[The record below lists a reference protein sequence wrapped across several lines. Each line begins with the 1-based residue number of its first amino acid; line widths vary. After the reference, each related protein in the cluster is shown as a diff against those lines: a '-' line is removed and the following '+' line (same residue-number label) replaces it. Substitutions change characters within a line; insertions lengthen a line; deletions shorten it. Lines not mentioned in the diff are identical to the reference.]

1 MVLFL
6 PCAIRIC
13 KISHEVIYMCV
24 MCLAKA
30 FASVCVLHM
39 CVVFLFVYLLYLPII
54 YLIYLTIIYLIHL
67 TILGTL
73 FIFPATN
80 KMSPHRQKS
89 CTLGLSLEVIFFCSQ
104 WSY

>member
-1 MVLFL
+1 
-6 PCAIRIC
+6 
-13 KISHEVIYMCV
+13 MCNV
-24 MCLAKA
+24 CM
-30 FASVCVLHM
+30 FASVCVLHTH
-39 CVVFLFVYLLYLPII
+39 VVFLFMFV
-54 YLIYLTIIYLIHL
+54 IYLTIIYLIHLTINYLIHL

-89 CTLGLSLEVIFFCSQ
+89 YTLGLSLEVIFFCSQ